1 MYNRYVRDEN
11 GNYRRI
17 TVEEPIDFGRGDRA
31 ELTIDIAETPPLPSP
46 SQEPPREEHRE
57 RHHGEH
63 HEEHRRGNHHH
74 EPPQGP
80 PPQPPAPEPPP
91 HRPPP
96 GNPPPPPFSLGP
108 LLQQMEDVDSGDL
121 LLLFLLLMLF
131 QKGADEELVI
141 ALGLLLIL

>member
-11 GNYRRI
+11 GSYRRI
-17 TVEEPIDFGRGDRA
+17 SVEEPLSLGRSSPA
-31 ELTIDIAETPPLPSP
+31 ELAFDALYPPPPPTSP
-46 SQEPPREEHRE
+46 QTDPPPPPPKPPEPPMEPN
-57 RHHGEH
+57 RHHH
-63 HEEHRRGNHHH
+63 
-74 EPPQGP
+74 P
-80 PPQPPAPEPPP
+80 PPPHPPAPEPPP

-96 GNPPPPPFSLGP
+96 GSPPPPPFSLGP
-108 LLQQMEDVDSGDL
+108 LLQQMGDVDSGDL

>member
-17 TVEEPIDFGRGDRA
+17 SVEEPITLGHNDRA
-31 ELTIDIAETPPLPSP
+31 ELTIDIAERPPAPP
-46 SQEPPREEHRE
+46 PPPEPHREEHHE
-57 RHHGEH
+57 EHHGEH
-63 HEEHRRGNHHH
+63 HEEHHHH
-74 EPPQGP
+74 HAP
-80 PPQPPAPEPPP
+80 PPRPPAPEPP
-91 HRPPP
+91 HRPPL

-108 LLQQMEDVDSGDL
+108 LLHQMEDVDSGDL

>member
-17 TVEEPIDFGRGDRA
+17 SVEEPIDLGRGDRA
-31 ELTIDIAETPPLPSP
+31 ELTIDIAERHPAPPPP
-46 SQEPPREEHRE
+46 PEPHREEHHE
-57 RHHGEH
+57 EHHGEH
-63 HEEHRRGNHHH
+63 HEEHHHRH
-74 EPPQGP
+74 AP
-80 PPQPPAPEPPP
+80 PPRPTAPEPP

-96 GNPPPPPFSLGP
+96 SNPPPFSLGP

>member
-1 MYNRYVRDEN
+1 MYNRYVRDAN

-31 ELTIDIAETPPLPSP
+31 ELTIDIAEKPPVPPPSP
-46 SQEPPREEHRE
+46 EPPREGHRE
-57 RHHGEH
+57 RDHGEH
-63 HEEHRRGNHHH
+63 HEGRHEEHHH
-74 EPPQGP
+74 HGP
-80 PPQPPAPEPPP
+80 IPRPPAPEPPL

-96 GNPPPPPFSLGP
+96 STPPPPPFSLGP

>member
-17 TVEEPIDFGRGDRA
+17 SVEEPIDFGRGDRA
-31 ELTIDIAETPPLPSP
+31 ELTIDIAEKPPLPPPSP
-46 SQEPPREEHRE
+46 EPPREGHRE
-57 RHHGEH
+57 RDHGEH
-63 HEEHRRGNHHH
+63 HEGRHEEHHH
-74 EPPQGP
+74 HGP
-80 PPQPPAPEPPP
+80 IPRPPAPEPPP

-108 LLQQMEDVDSGDL
+108 LLQQMEEVDSGDL

>member
-17 TVEEPIDFGRGDRA
+17 SVEEPIDMGRGDRA
-31 ELTIDIAETPPLPSP
+31 ELTIDIAERPP
-46 SQEPPREEHRE
+46 EPPPPPAPHREEHLHR
-57 RHHGEH
+57 GEH
-63 HEEHRRGNHHH
+63 HEEHRRENHHH
-74 EPPQGP
+74 EPPQEP
-80 PPQPPAPEPPP
+80 PPRPPAPQPPP

-108 LLQQMEDVDSGDL
+108 RLQQMEDVDSGDL

>member
-17 TVEEPIDFGRGDRA
+17 SVEEPIDIGHGDRA
-31 ELTIDIAETPPLPSP
+31 ELTIDIAEKPPLPP
-46 SQEPPREEHRE
+46 PEPHHEER
-57 RHHGEH
+57 
-63 HEEHRRGNHHH
+63 HEEHRRENHHH
-74 EPPQGP
+74 EPPQERP
-80 PPQPPAPEPPP
+80 PRPPAPEPPP

-96 GNPPPPPFSLGP
+96 GTPPPFSLGP